1 MYNYFCVIICF
12 LLDLPDVSLVSNKLR
27 NITILKEE
35 ETEASR
41 ELSTRTDMSLSTITQ
56 NRTWSG
62 LNPHDT
68 RPPAIKV
75 TEGRKG
81 TPSSGYTTNNSDHRT

>member
-1 MYNYFCVIICF
+1 MCNNLFTIVICF
-12 LLDLPDVSLVSNKLR
+12 FLDLPDVSLVSNKLR
-27 NITILKEE
+27 NITVLKD
-35 ETEASR
+35 ETEASS
-41 ELSTRTDMSLSTITQ
+41 ELSVRTDMSLSTITQ

-68 RPPAIKV
+68 RPPVIKA

-81 TPSSGYTTNNSDHRT
+81 TPSSGYTTNNLDHRT

>member
-1 MYNYFCVIICF
+1 MYNNLFITIICL

-27 NITILKEE
+27 NITMLKEE
-35 ETEASR
+35 TETSK
-41 ELSTRTDMSLSTITQ
+41 ELSVRKDMSLSTITQ

-68 RPPAIKV
+68 RPPAIKA

-81 TPSSGYTTNNSDHRT
+81 TPSSGYTTNNSDHRS